1 MNALILW
8 LALSGPAPGEGDEA
22 LPLAMTLDE
31 PRARQEQD
39 AQRPEDGR
47 MGVMEHVYRYSEL
60 EAGMLWTFWD
70 RDLDV
75 ENDVGAYVRY
85 GVGLGGRTSVTLT
98 YRHYDFTNSEL
109 PGGAEED
116 VLLRALLLGLSYRHG
131 LSKDFEVAGQVGA
144 GFMRWETRHAGL
156 EDDAGPIAAAE
167 GAVTVRL
174 HEVLRFR
181 AGAALDWART
191 EFHDDSRENVLGL
204 TLLFGLELGG
214 R

>member
-1 MNALILW
+1 MNALILS
-8 LALSGPAPGEGDEA
+8 LALSGLAPGADESP
-22 LPLAMTLDE
+22 LPAAMTLDE

-39 AQRPEDGR
+39 PQRPEDGR

-60 EAGMLWTFWD
+60 EAGMLWTFFD

-98 YRHYDFTNSEL
+98 YRHYDFTNSDL
-109 PGGAEED
+109 PGGVHED
-116 VLLRALLLGLSYRHG
+116 VLLRALLAGVSTRYSLNR
-131 LSKDFEVAGQVGA
+131 DFEVSGQAAG
-144 GFMRWETRHAGL
+144 GFMRWDSSGAGQN
-156 EDDAGPIAAAE
+156 DDTGPIAAAE
-167 GAVTVRL
+167 GALTVRL

-181 AGAALDWART
+181 AGLALDWART
-191 EFHDDSRENVLGL
+191 EFHDDSRENVLNF
-204 TLLFGLELGG
+204 TLLFGFELGG